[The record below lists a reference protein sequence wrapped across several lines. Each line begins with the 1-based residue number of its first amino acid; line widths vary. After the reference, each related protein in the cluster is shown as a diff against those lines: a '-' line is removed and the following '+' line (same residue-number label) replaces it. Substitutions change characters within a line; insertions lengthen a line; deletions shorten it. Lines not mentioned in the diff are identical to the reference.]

1 MIGHTT
7 LLNLC
12 GFTYGMKGFLIAA
25 PASLVA
31 STIVFVALRY
41 FFSGVVRSWSEKNE
55 IWKALEA
62 VIVSFLS
69 FPFLSFLSLW
79 LTIIQDAKGL
89 PLIILTRISPLP
101 PWVYSNALF
110 AVSHLRPF
118 ALALT
123 DH

>member
-12 GFTYGMKGFLIAA
+12 GFAYGIKGFLIAA

-41 FFSGVVRSWSEKNE
+41 LFSGVVRSWSEKNE
-55 IWKALEA
+55 MWKALEA

-69 FPFLSFLSLW
+69 FRSYRSGRLSFRMQKVFPSSFSSGYVLFHRGYIQMPSL
-79 LTIIQDAKGL
+79 Q
-89 PLIILTRISPLP
+89 
-101 PWVYSNALF
+101 
-110 AVSHLRPF
+110 
-118 ALALT
+118 
-123 DH
+123 

>member
-41 FFSGVVRSWSEKNE
+41 LFSGVVRSWSEKNE
-55 IWKALEA
+55 TWKALEA

-69 FPFLSFLSLW
+69 FSSFSSYRS
-79 LTIIQDAKGL
+79 G
-89 PLIILTRISPLP
+89 
-101 PWVYSNALF
+101 
-110 AVSHLRPF
+110 
-118 ALALT
+118 
-123 DH
+123 